1 MKVSRATIAKKAGV
15 TPTTVTC
22 VLNGT
27 RPVSEKEKAPVKGA
41 IEDLD
46 YVPDIAA
53 RAMQGKGSKQIAIV
67 VDNLK
72 NPFFAELVDAI
83 EAAGIEKG
91 FFFSICGRVDMRKYT
106 AHIIARKIDAVY
118 FCSEIKEGEVDYVR
132 QLLDNNIKVLTSP
145 RFPYFQEEIS
155 RIDMATGQAIAEAVD
170 YLYGRGHRN
179 IAFLTSFP
187 RESNQDDRLRC
198 FEKRMLERGLSPRSV
213 CPQEVLVST
222 VDCGKLLFDRLLAAG
237 EPPTAVVGINDLVT
251 IGAMRRAQERGMS
264 VPGQI
269 SFVGIDGIELDTL
282 VTPTLTTF
290 RSNAAELGR
299 KAFQMLLDLIENGRT
314 DTYNHKLSLQEGES
328 VRTLE

>member
-1 MKVSRATIAKKAGV
+1 MA
-15 TPTTVTC
+15 
-22 VLNGT
+22 
-27 RPVSEKEKAPVKGA
+27 A
-41 IEDLD
+41 IEDLN

-53 RAMQGKGSKQIAIV
+53 RAMLGKGSKQIAIV

-118 FCSEIKEGEVDYVR
+118 FCSEIKESEAGYVR
-132 QLLDNNIKVLTSP
+132 QLLDNRIKVLTSP

-155 RIDMATGQAIAEAVD
+155 HIDMATGQAIEEAVD
-170 YLYGRGHRN
+170 YLYERGHRK

-198 FEKRMLERGLSPRSV
+198 FEKRMAERGLSPRSV
-213 CPQEVLVST
+213 CPEEVLVST
-222 VDCGKLLFDRLLAAG
+222 VDCGKFLFDRLFDSGNL
-237 EPPTAVVGINDLVT
+237 PTAVIGINDLVA
-251 IGAMRRAQERGMS
+251 IGAMRRAQEHGIS
-264 VPGQI
+264 VPEQI
-269 SFVGIDGIELDTL
+269 SFVGIDGIELDSL

-290 RSNAAELGR
+290 RSHAADLGR
-299 KAFQMLLDLIENGRT
+299 KAFEMLLDLIENGQT
-314 DTYNHKLSLQEGES
+314 STYNHRLILQEGES
-328 VRTLE
+328 VRTLQ